1 MKLKLAI
8 FCTVIFS
15 MVSLHASDHG
25 IYLLTNKNI
34 NLSIDQASSKV
45 AESFESAGYE
55 ILFNDYLN
63 TPDYVREDTTEH
75 CGFRA
80 RLLVLRK
87 ESYSNLLTSYG
98 SKYLVGGF
106 LKIGIYEN
114 EKGTNV
120 AITDLETINR
130 IIFNDL
136 YENDKEDI
144 YSQVIEKTKTYK
156 NEIISILHKSIGNE
170 KVEQP
175 MPPIRDDEDLAES
188 SRDMFMM
195 VGPLTLFT
203 DEDQFPIIYSIENKD
218 GFSGL
223 QKLKN
228 KFLENLKTFEPEQDD
243 IEYRWF
249 PNESDLKW
257 RVISEI
263 NLKEKNAILL
273 GLTRSRTEAVSF
285 NIAGSSREE
294 DNNMCPGIDHI
305 GAYPI
310 EVLIIQEDENINV
323 YTQNEMHR
331 MDMYFWDAGMSA
343 FMDHMSMP
351 GILDES
357 LNKALLGTKF
367 NEE

>member
-1 MKLKLAI
+1 MNLRLMV
-8 FCTVIFS
+8 FCIVLFAMIT
-15 MVSLHASDHG
+15 LNASDHG

-34 NLSIDQASSKV
+34 NASIDEASSKI
-45 AESFESAGYE
+45 ADSFKSAGYDV
-55 ILFNDYLN
+55 LYNDYVKS
-63 TPDYVREDTTEH
+63 PDYVREDSLEH
-75 CGFRA
+75 CGFKA
-80 RLLVLRK
+80 KLIILK
-87 ESYSNLLTSYG
+87 KDSYTNLLNSYG

-106 LKIGIYEN
+106 LKIGIYED

-156 NEIISILHKSIGNE
+156 KEIISILHNSIGNE

-195 VGPLTLFT
+195 VGPLTLFN
-203 DEDQFPIIYSIENKD
+203 DEDQFPIIYSVENKN
-218 GFSGL
+218 GFIGL
-223 QKLKN
+223 QNLKDEFI
-228 KFLENLKTFEPEQDD
+228 KNLKTFEPTEDD

-249 PNESDLKW
+249 QNKSDLKW
-257 RVISEI
+257 SVISEI
-263 NLKEKNAILL
+263 NSKENNVILL
-273 GLTRSRTEAVSF
+273 GLTRPRTEAVSF

-294 DNNMCPGIDHI
+294 DNNMCPGIDHV

-357 LNKALLGTKF
+357 IKKALLGKKF

>member
-1 MKLKLAI
+1 MKLKLVV
-8 FCTVIFS
+8 FCAVLFS
-15 MVSLHASDHG
+15 IITLNASDHG

-34 NLSIDQASSKV
+34 NVSIDQASSKI
-45 AESFESAGYE
+45 AESFKAAGYD
-55 ILFNDYLN
+55 ILFNDYLKS
-63 TPDYVREDTTEH
+63 PDYVREDSSEH
-75 CGFRA
+75 CGFKA
-80 RLLVLRK
+80 KLLVLSK
-87 ESYSNLLTSYG
+87 DEYTNFLTSYG
-98 SKYLVGGF
+98 SKYLVGSF
-106 LKIGIYEN
+106 IKIGIYEN
-114 EKGTNV
+114 ENGTNV
-120 AITDLETINR
+120 AITDFETINR

-136 YENDKEDI
+136 YENDDE
-144 YSQVIEKTKTYK
+144 ETY
-156 NEIISILHKSIGNE
+156 NEIIEITKIYKKDFISILHKTIGNK

-195 VGPLTLFT
+195 VGPLTLFN
-203 DEDQFPIIYSIENKD
+203 DEDQFPVIYSVENKN
-218 GFSGL
+218 GYSGL
-223 QKLKN
+223 QKLRDEFIK
-228 KFLENLKTFEPEQDD
+228 NLKTFEPTEDD

-249 PNESDLKW
+249 PDKSDLKW

-263 NLKEKNAILL
+263 NLKDKNAILL
-273 GLTRSRTEAVSF
+273 GLTRPRTEAVSF

-294 DNNMCPGIDHI
+294 DKNMCPGIDHV

-310 EVLIIQEDENINV
+310 EVLIIQEEANINV

-357 LNKALLGTKF
+357 IKKALLGKKI
-367 NEE
+367 NKE